1 MSGFSAST
9 MSTPYLPTNQRIS
22 RVVIDPPLAP
32 ATRPAKVVRRCLGSR
47 YCGRTFRRSDTVQ
60 PRIEYRSLYRAG
72 ASGEWF
78 LPMGTLVA
86 CTPGRADAARQAGH
100 EVLGSRGGR
109 LRSNGGVPAEPA
121 PRRHDRD

>member
-1 MSGFSAST
+1 MSGFSASA
-9 MSTPYLPTNQRIS
+9 MLTPYLPTNQRIS

-47 YCGRTFRRSDTVQ
+47 YCGKTLRRSDTVQ

-78 LPMGTLVA
+78 LPLGMPPSRPRVEIYISNKFPNA
-86 CTPGRADAARQAGH
+86 QQNRAKLRQNCRI
-100 EVLGSRGGR
+100 L
-109 LRSNGGVPAEPA
+109 
-121 PRRHDRD
+121 